1 MGSIRGNFASK
12 KVAAVFVVVVLVL
25 AGSLAA
31 IYVNLSSENASLS
44 SKIVE
49 LQRTVSNMQTS
60 LNMSTTVDELQ
71 TTIDELQAQI
81 RDLQSDLTNLTQL
94 QTPSAAEVY
103 NQTHASVVEITTD
116 TGGYATGFVYDS
128 QGYIVTNRHV
138 VQGSVEFNATFPD
151 GTTEPAQLVGTSVV
165 YSDLALLKV
174 NSLPSG
180 VKPLPIRN
188 STSLVAGETAYAI
201 GNQLELP
208 NTMTVGI
215 ISHLERTTLVLN
227 PNNATGNYTMP
238 DIIQFDAA
246 INGGESGGPLLD
258 DGGNVIGVCFRI
270 DIDDLPASG
279 FIGVAFAVP
288 SMMVMRVIPALQ
300 TVGHY
305 DHPWAGVELDWQYT
319 DGAYVTAVVPDG
331 PATKAGLQAGDA
343 IQQVNGTRIGNGVDF
358 ITYLERYTSPN
369 DQVTLQISHVTDKT
383 VTLAARP
390 TTQTSP

>member
-81 RDLQSDLTNLTQL
+81 RNLQSDLTNLTQL

-151 GTTEPAQLVGTSVV
+151 GTKLVTVHQ
-165 YSDLALLKV
+165 
-174 NSLPSG
+174 
-180 VKPLPIRN
+180 PIR
-188 STSLVAGETAYAI
+188 
-201 GNQLELP
+201 
-208 NTMTVGI
+208 
-215 ISHLERTTLVLN
+215 
-227 PNNATGNYTMP
+227 
-238 DIIQFDAA
+238 
-246 INGGESGGPLLD
+246 
-258 DGGNVIGVCFRI
+258 
-270 DIDDLPASG
+270 
-279 FIGVAFAVP
+279 
-288 SMMVMRVIPALQ
+288 
-300 TVGHY
+300 
-305 DHPWAGVELDWQYT
+305 
-319 DGAYVTAVVPDG
+319 
-331 PATKAGLQAGDA
+331 
-343 IQQVNGTRIGNGVDF
+343 
-358 ITYLERYTSPN
+358 
-369 DQVTLQISHVTDKT
+369 
-383 VTLAARP
+383 
-390 TTQTSP
+390 